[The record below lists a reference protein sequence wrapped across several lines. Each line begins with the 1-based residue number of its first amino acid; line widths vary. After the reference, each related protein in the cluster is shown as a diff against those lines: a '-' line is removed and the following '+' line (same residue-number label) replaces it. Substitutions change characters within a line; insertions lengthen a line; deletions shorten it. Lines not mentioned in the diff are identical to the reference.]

1 MPMLLFAPL
10 LALVFLS
17 TTVLAAP
24 PPAIS
29 EVTIR
34 YSDPARCHVQMSNTA
49 PFSGSWVHFLVVEHS
64 YSLFGFSQ
72 QEVEKEL
79 IQALQRG
86 CSTEEHDLTGLTPLQ
101 AAIMFNDAEMAE
113 ILLKH
118 GADPYAL
125 LDRGG
130 KSSKAHGKNSFEFF
144 ELLEQ
149 AEASQLR
156 KPSDKPFR
164 DRSRLKEVLQNYRNQ

>member
-1 MPMLLFAPL
+1 MMLFAPL

-17 TTVLAAP
+17 TTVLATP

-49 PFSGSWVHFLVVEHS
+49 PYSMPWIQFLVSEHN

-72 QEVEKEL
+72 QQVKNEL
-79 IQALQRG
+79 ISALQRG
-86 CSTEEHDLTGLTPLQ
+86 CSIEEHDLAGLTPLQ
-101 AAIMFNDAEMAE
+101 AAIMFNDAEMANL
-113 ILLKH
+113 LLKN

-125 LDRGG
+125 IDRGG
-130 KSSKAHGKNSFEFF
+130 KPSKAHGKNSFEFF

-149 AEASQLR
+149 AEASQPR

-164 DRSRLKEVLQNYRNQ
+164 DRSRLKKVLQDYRNQ

>member
-1 MPMLLFAPL
+1 MLFAPF
-10 LALVFLS
+10 LVFTLLS

-24 PPAIS
+24 PPAVN

-34 YSDPARCHVQMSNTA
+34 YSDPARCRVQMSNTA
-49 PFSGSWVHFLVVEHS
+49 PYSMPWIHFLVSEHS

-72 QEVEKEL
+72 QQLKNEL

-86 CSTEEHDLTGLTPLQ
+86 CSIEERDLAGLTPLQ
-101 AAIMFNDAEMAE
+101 AAIMFNDAEMADL
-113 ILLKH
+113 LLKH

-125 LDRGG
+125 IDRGG
-130 KSSKAHGKNSFEFF
+130 KPSKAHGKNSFEFF

-149 AEASQLR
+149 AEAGQAR

-164 DRSRLKEVLQNYRNQ
+164 DRSRLKKVLQDYRNR

>member
-1 MPMLLFAPL
+1 MLFAPF
-10 LALVFLS
+10 LVFALLS

-24 PPAIS
+24 PPAVS

-34 YSDPARCHVQMSNTA
+34 YSDPARCRVQMSNTA
-49 PFSGSWVHFLVVEHS
+49 PFNGSWVHFLVVEHS

-72 QEVEKEL
+72 QEVENEL
-79 IQALQRG
+79 ISALQRG
-86 CSTEEHDLTGLTPLQ
+86 CSIEEHDLANLTPLQ
-101 AAIMFNDAEMAE
+101 AAIMFNDAEMADL
-113 ILLKH
+113 LLKN

-130 KSSKAHGKNSFEFF
+130 KPSKAHGKNSFEFF

-149 AEASQLR
+149 AEAGQAR

-164 DRSRLKEVLQNYRNQ
+164 DRSRLKKVLQDYRNR